1 MSTLIPAD
9 QGLTQMELV
18 VLHWVAEG
26 KSIRDTAAI
35 LGCCDQTV
43 KNHRNRIF
51 KKLDCVNSAHLV
63 AVAYARGLLKVAL
76 E

>member
-9 QGLTQMELV
+9 HGLTQMELV

-35 LGCCDQTV
+35 LGVHPQTV
-43 KNHRNRIF
+43 KNHRRLMLAKMN
-51 KKLDCVNSAHLV
+51 CSNSAHLV
-63 AVAYARGLLKVAL
+63 AVAYARGLLKVA